1 MGGLYGDCKREIEA
15 KPTGK
20 AAVIYFIV
28 NGIEHLHA
36 KRTNEKGKPETTILI
51 ECLDILT
58 INEVT

>member
-28 NGIEHLHA
+28 NGIEHIHA
-36 KRTNEKGKPETTILI
+36 KRANKKGKKNQYPETTILI
-51 ECLDILT
+51 ECLDKT
-58 INEVT
+58 